1 MSGKEFATRVF
12 RCHYS
17 PENNAIFDETVGC
30 SVIFERWVP
39 RRKRAFTIDLFS
51 FWEIRGISELGSSL
65 LPATE
70 NSS

>member
-17 PENNAIFDETVGC
+17 LENNVIFGETVSCFVIFD
-30 SVIFERWVP
+30 RLVP
-39 RRKRAFTIDLFS
+39 RRKRAFTINLFS
-51 FWEIRGISELGSSL
+51 FWEIRGISELGSSR

-70 NSS
+70 NAS